1 LYVDIP
7 KFANAAASSSSRVR
21 GVNQLLNR
29 QLQGQQALLMDQ
41 SNTIQDAQ
49 QTILEFK
56 KTTEEMAEDRRELL
70 KMIEGLKADH
80 VAREA
85 EMGRLM
91 VYRSHLLTNTAQYIL

>member
-1 LYVDIP
+1 
-7 KFANAAASSSSRVR
+7 
-21 GVNQLLNR
+21 
-29 QLQGQQALLMDQ
+29 
-41 SNTIQDAQ
+41 
-49 QTILEFK
+49 LEFK

-91 VYRSHLLTNTAQYIL
+91 VYRSRLLTNTAQYICRRRRSEK